1 MKGHRINGLND
12 GLRRKL
18 KGTHIYNITKYMCQ
32 LSFLH
37 AHHSL
42 KSFSLSL
49 HRLVDLL
56 SKTSFYFPL
65 FFYLFPVFF
74 KGKEEERRRKRK
86 RKKNRQVTSPSFFFF
101 LAVFT
106 SIIYIFTLDNEIIN
120 GQFL

>member
-65 FFYLFPVFF
+65 FFIYFQSSL
-74 KGKEEERRRKRK
+74 KEKKKKEEEKEKERRTDK
-86 RKKNRQVTSPSFFFF
+86 
-101 LAVFT
+101 
-106 SIIYIFTLDNEIIN
+106 
-120 GQFL
+120 